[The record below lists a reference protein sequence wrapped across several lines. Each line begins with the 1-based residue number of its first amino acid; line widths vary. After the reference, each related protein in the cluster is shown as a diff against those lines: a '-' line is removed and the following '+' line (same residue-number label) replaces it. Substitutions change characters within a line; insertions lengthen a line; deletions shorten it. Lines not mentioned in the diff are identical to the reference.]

1 MMWPYY
7 VTGLNW
13 VVAAVMMVVFWTA
26 VIFAIGSLIKAVW
39 TKSDG
44 LDDAMA
50 TLRRRLASG
59 EITPDEFESRK
70 RILQG

>member
-7 VTGLNW
+7 VNGMNW
-13 VVAAVMMVVFWTA
+13 LVATVMMVVFWTA
-26 VIFAIGSLIKAVW
+26 VIFAIGALIRTLW

-44 LDDAMA
+44 RDEAMA
-50 TLRRRLASG
+50 TLRHRLATG

-70 RILQG
+70 RVLHS